1 MPKTLAGR
9 AMDDREEV
17 QDRLASYIADLA
29 ISAKE
34 TTHAADRPA
43 YTSHLAEAAR
53 MFAACRSGSLDD
65 LRALVKSQRDA
76 FGRGYLVGDPG
87 SKATTAFDQFATF
100 VEGLHD
106 AG

>member
-1 MPKTLAGR
+1 MV
-9 AMDDREEV
+9 DREEV

-29 ISAKE
+29 TSAKE
-34 TTHAADRPA
+34 TTHAADRGA

-53 MFAACRSGSLDD
+53 MFAVCRSGSLEE
-65 LRALVKSQRDA
+65 LRAIVKSQRRA
-76 FGRGYLVGDPG
+76 FGWGYLAGDPG
-87 SKATTAFDQFATF
+87 TRATTAFDRFATF